1 MRFNGSWS
9 RVNTAG
15 GNITASGNND
25 NSTSITDD
33 NSIAIH
39 DDNSIT
45 TTTTTSS
52 HPNDSNTGNNASY
65 LNPTNTLNNGINNN
79 SNLPNRTLNELLTSP
94 SSNLNTTA
102 QHESPSANP
111 NSHTLNRLL
120 PTPNTINRQSHGNAH
135 SLISR
140 NNTRNRNRPTTS
152 NSNTLNR
159 ILSTSSG
166 SNNINSTLNS
176 NVHSSISRN
185 ISGLNDL
192 RDIHN
197 SNRNRRNRSTT
208 TTTTLVPNSKT
219 RPNTAYQIANNMQSL
234 RHLHRS
240 SSSNNTD
247 FRSSHRR
254 SRRPMNSDDDDRSR
268 SRNRNRNRNNTPQNT
283 QTPTPTISI
292 PLFNGIAH
300 GIDKLDAE
308 NMYRIIHARSS
319 IFCDYILEII
329 AEFTIGVLYECTN
342 NICSRE
348 ILTMNSGRTFG
359 GHFQNPQS
367 VIQVNGNIDC
377 NDKLLTFCDSCF
389 VNTRTCGLDLK
400 RWSLRNN
407 FNNNNNGGMIIFN
420 IRGGVS
426 LSDRVNF
433 DRIFCTKKYMDN
445 GVQYCSDCIYGK
457 QLSIGNYNII
467 IKCDISGRVSSQQ
480 YSIGAETHTFY
491 DNGGDSHTN
500 IGGSDGTNIHNNI
513 NCVNNYW

>member
-52 HPNDSNTGNNASY
+52 HPN
-65 LNPTNTLNNGINNN
+65 I
-79 SNLPNRTLNELLTSP
+79 
-94 SSNLNTTA
+94 
-102 QHESPSANP
+102 
-111 NSHTLNRLL
+111 
-120 PTPNTINRQSHGNAH
+120 
-135 SLISR
+135 
-140 NNTRNRNRPTTS
+140 
-152 NSNTLNR
+152 
-159 ILSTSSG
+159 
-166 SNNINSTLNS
+166 NS

-208 TTTTLVPNSKT
+208 TTTTLVPNSNNTERT
-219 RPNTAYQIANNMQSL
+219 RQNSGYQIANNIQSL
-234 RHLHRS
+234 RHVHRS

-254 SRRPMNSDDDDRSR
+254 SRRPMIMNSDDDDRSR

-300 GIDKLDAE
+300 GIDKREAE
-308 NMYRIIHARSS
+308 NIYRIIHERSS

-500 IGGSDGTNIHNNI
+500 IGG
-513 NCVNNYW
+513 

>member
-65 LNPTNTLNNGINNN
+65 LNPTNTLNNGIN
-79 SNLPNRTLNELLTSP
+79 
-94 SSNLNTTA
+94 
-102 QHESPSANP
+102 
-111 NSHTLNRLL
+111 
-120 PTPNTINRQSHGNAH
+120 I
-135 SLISR
+135 
-140 NNTRNRNRPTTS
+140 RNRNRPTTTTS
-152 NSNTLNR
+152 DSNTLNR

-208 TTTTLVPNSKT
+208 TTTTLVPNSNNTERT
-219 RPNTAYQIANNMQSL
+219 RQNSGYQIANNIQSL
-234 RHLHRS
+234 RHVHRS

-500 IGGSDGTNIHNNI
+500 IGGRGGTNIHNNI